1 MMALGKN
8 LKKQQLIS
16 GEKKKKAT
24 KKVVKKQLIEDKK
37 EKKQLS
43 RDEQV
48 VNYITE
54 KEQERKKKLRQKHVE
69 EIAAF
74 SGQQVQFVI
83 ITIGSEEYA
92 LDISAIR
99 EVVVVPRLSEA
110 PNTETPPHIKG
121 IASVREKTFLAMD
134 LATKFNKNLKTES
147 KYLLTLNNTGNS
159 VGFLL
164 ESLPITLKVRGD
176 DVSSDLT
183 MLDTATKSLSY
194 IKGIIQLEERLI
206 FYLDLN
212 ELIASDKAIV
222 VPDELMN

>member
-1 MMALGKN
+1 MALGKN

-24 KKVVKKQLIEDKK
+24 KKVVKKKLITS
-37 EKKQLS
+37 EKKKRKPS
-43 RDEQV
+43 REEEV

-54 KEQERKKKLRQKHVE
+54 KEQERKKKLRETHVK

-74 SGQQVQFVI
+74 SGRQVQFVI

-99 EVVVVPRLSEA
+99 EVVVVPKLSEA
-110 PNTETPPHIKG
+110 PSTETPAHIKG

-134 LATKFNKNLKTES
+134 LATKFNKSLRTEA

-164 ESLPITLKVRGD
+164 KSLPVTLKVSGD

-183 MLDTATKSLSY
+183 MLDTATKNLSY
-194 IKGIIQLEERLI
+194 IKGIIQLDERLI

-222 VPDELMN
+222 VPDELLN

>member
-1 MMALGKN
+1 MALGKN

-16 GEKKKKAT
+16 KEKKKKTT
-24 KKVVKKQLIEDKK
+24 KKVVKKQLIKDKK
-37 EKKQLS
+37 EKETSFKD
-43 RDEQV
+43 DEI

-54 KEQERKKKLRQKHVE
+54 KEQERKKRLRESHIQQ
-69 EIAAF
+69 IAAF

-83 ITIGSEEYA
+83 INVGKEEYA

-99 EVVVVPRLSEA
+99 EVVVVPKLSEA
-110 PNTETPPHIKG
+110 PNTDTPAHIKG
-121 IASVREKTFLAMD
+121 IASVRDKTFLAMD
-134 LATKFNKNLKTES
+134 LATKFKKENKTEA
-147 KYLLTLNNTGNS
+147 KFLLTLNNTGNS

-164 ESLPITLKVRGD
+164 DSLPVTLKVSGD

-183 MLDTATKSLSY
+183 MLDTASKNLSY
-194 IKGIIQLEERLI
+194 IKGIIQLDERLI

-222 VPDELMN
+222 VPDELLN